1 MNQRG
6 CRTLKPGAGLRLIA
20 AWLLGLVLVPTGTLR
35 AACLELG
42 DPALAPLQAMS
53 RAEPAKAVKV
63 LEATLEAERSLPHTD
78 PNRLAGLYAVLAD
91 ANEALE
97 LDRAARAAAAE
108 GLKHASRVTD
118 NVRIDL
124 LSALASNVYDVA
136 GLKDATSM
144 IDTARAS
151 VAAGSMP
158 YVCLQIT
165 LGVLQYRQDR
175 DDLAMQN
182 LTAAYRLAT
191 RHGWHQQR
199 VLAAEGLSHVFRNSG
214 ELDQALSFN
223 QEVIDWAET
232 HHQSIDL
239 SVALFMRGEILR
251 STGRYEPALKQF
263 EAARRISQDI
273 DDRQG
278 VAFADLRNCQARIG
292 LKQWAL
298 ARTHCRAALGA
309 FVAAQSHD
317 VEQEALASLA
327 RIDLAQGRA
336 ARALP
341 VLDDLLRDNGDD
353 MPPRRAAALFEQRA
367 RTLAAMG
374 RYQEAFVDLSEY
386 AQRNSHEADAERI
399 RQTAAL
405 RARFDTD
412 LEVDRNLRL
421 TNELALEKERVSRR
435 TEQLRWT
442 IAAILAGVAVIAM
455 LIYILIAGYRHRRQ
469 LVNLASHDGLTGLP
483 NRRRSVEV
491 ATQALVAAAHQHR
504 PLAVGLIDLDHF
516 KAINDRYGHTAG
528 DLVLKEFARL
538 GRELLRSTD
547 FLGRWGGEEFI
558 VVLPDLTLD
567 VALLSI
573 ERLRA
578 AALQIKLP
586 DAPESAHVS
595 FSAGLASN
603 DNGLVSLDLIIA
615 QADVALYEAKS
626 QGRDL
631 VRISSVS
638 LQAVSTSVRRAL
650 PRSGRTIATG
660 TSET

>member
-1 MNQRG
+1 MRN
-6 CRTLKPGAGLRLIA
+6 TGAWPRFAG
-20 AWLLGLVLVPTGTLR
+20 WLLPLLLFPAGLR

-42 DPALAPLQAMS
+42 DPALAPLQVMS
-53 RAEPAKAVKV
+53 RAQPAKTVKV
-63 LEATLEAERSLPHTD
+63 VEATLEAERSLPHPD

-97 LDRAARAAAAE
+97 LDRAAHAAATE
-108 GLKHASRVTD
+108 GLKHASRVTE
-118 NVRIDL
+118 NVRINL
-124 LSALASNVYDVA
+124 LNALAANVYDVA

-151 VAAGSMP
+151 VATGSMP

-191 RHGWHQQR
+191 QHGWHQQR

-214 ELDQALSFN
+214 ELDQALALN
-223 QEVIDWAET
+223 QEVIDWAEA

-251 STGRYEPALKQF
+251 STGRFEPALKQY
-263 EAARRISQDI
+263 ETARRISRDI

-278 VAFADLRNCQARIG
+278 VAFADLRSCQARIG
-292 LKQWAL
+292 LKQWSV
-298 ARTHCRAALGA
+298 ARTHCRNALNVFTA
-309 FVAAQSHD
+309 TQSHD
-317 VEQEALASLA
+317 VEKEALASLA
-327 RIDLAQGRA
+327 RIDLAQGHA

-386 AQRNSHEADAERI
+386 AQRNSREADAERI
-399 RQTAAL
+399 SQTAAL

-442 IAAILAGVAVIAM
+442 YAAILAGAAVIAM
-455 LIYILIAGYRHRRQ
+455 LIYILIAGHRHRRQ
-469 LVNLASHDGLTGLP
+469 LVDLASHDGLTGLP

-491 ATQALVAAAHQHR
+491 ATQALAAAADQQR
-504 PLAVGLIDLDHF
+504 PLTVGLIDLDHF
-516 KAINDRYGHTAG
+516 KAINDRYGHAVG

-573 ERLRA
+573 ERLRV

-586 DAPESAHVS
+586 DGPEPARVS
-595 FSAGLASN
+595 FSAGLATN
-603 DNGLVSLDLIIA
+603 DSGMMSLDVIIA

-631 VRISSVS
+631 VRISSES
-638 LQAVSTSVRRAL
+638 LQAVSTGVRRAL
-650 PRSGRTIATG
+650 PRSGRTFVAG
-660 TSET
+660 PGET